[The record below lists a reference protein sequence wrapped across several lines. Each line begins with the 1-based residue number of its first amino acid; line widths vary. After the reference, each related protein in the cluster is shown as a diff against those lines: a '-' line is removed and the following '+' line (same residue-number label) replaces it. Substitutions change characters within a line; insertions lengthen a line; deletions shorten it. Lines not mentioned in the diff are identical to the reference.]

1 MRLYLKADT
10 KAVSLS
16 LPLLYLS
23 TCFHVIFRSWV
34 SLTPLTF
41 NQTLMVLVNALQVMR
56 KQQIEN
62 AVTASPSFPHAV
74 RQGGK
79 KKRSFKSIQQP
90 LFGGRWQFC
99 YIDSCFKTWDWEEL
113 L

>member
-41 NQTLMVLVNALQVMR
+41 NQTLMMLVNALQVMR

-79 KKRSFKSIQQP
+79 KKKVF
-90 LFGGRWQFC
+90 
-99 YIDSCFKTWDWEEL
+99 
-113 L
+113 